1 MGRTIRALEILRDF
15 KAGLPMEVIADKYK
29 LPPDQIVG
37 VMKQIFKER
46 DARARQIA
54 ADVKSGMTTEEL
66 IRKYRLTEDRFGSIL
81 KMLVDERYL
90 ARGYAP
96 TLNGIVE
103 ADSVILDLQAAPRS
117 RPMLLNRVPAVHE
130 VTAGDSVFLDLR
142 SVPRVRP
149 PIVVRVQYGTDSGS
163 TCTLRDASEHGLG
176 LTGLRA
182 ELNERKTLRVLG
194 DDWGEVAPF
203 ECDGSCR
210 WVVHGGTRQ
219 SGAAGFMITRITDVD
234 FHLLRSFV
242 RGFARA

>member
-1 MGRTIRALEILRDF
+1 MGRTITALEILRDF
-15 KAGLPMEVIADKYK
+15 KAGLPMEMLAEKYK
-29 LPPDQIVG
+29 LPPDQIIG

-54 ADVKSGMTTEEL
+54 ADAKSGMTTEAL
-66 IRKYRLTEDRFGSIL
+66 IRKYRLTEDRLGRIL

-90 ARGYAP
+90 SRGYP
-96 TLNGIVE
+96 RTLNGIVE
-103 ADSVILDLQAAPRS
+103 ADSVILDLQAAPRT
-117 RPMLLNRVPAVHE
+117 RPVVLKRVPAVHE
-130 VTAGDSVFLDLR
+130 VTVTDSVFLDLR

-149 PIVVRVQYGTDSGS
+149 QIVVLVQYGTDSGG
-163 TCTLRDASEHGLG
+163 TCTLHDASEHGLG

-182 ELNERKTLRVLG
+182 QLNERKTLRVLG

-210 WVVHGGTRQ
+210 WAVPGGTTQ
-219 SGAAGFMITRITDVD
+219 TGAAGFMITRISDMN
-234 FHLLRSFV
+234 FHLLMSLV